1 MSDNKTGKKKVCI
14 ACGGSAGHIFPGL
27 ALAQELVRNYGDN
40 IEVSFLTSDNKL
52 GEALLKERG
61 FDFHTLPLKGL
72 KIGSAREGMDF
83 ISNLFKGSLKSMR
96 IILSNKPDCFVGF
109 GAYVSGPPFVAASL
123 SGVPTLIH
131 EQNAVMGRANKIM
144 RRFATRVALS
154 FPEEA
159 HLSRRNVVVTGNPI
173 RESASR
179 IRGREIAIEF
189 LGLGQDR
196 FTILVIG
203 GSQGSQRINSAAIE
217 VFKSMERD
225 LKDRIQV
232 IHISG
237 EKDYERLKTA
247 YIDVDIL
254 YKLYPF
260 FEGMGIIYDAADISI
275 SRAGAS
281 AIFELCAHGIPS
293 VLIPYPFA
301 GGHQLRNALYLAKR
315 GAALMLEEGGLSETT
330 LRLAILKL
338 MEDKSLRESMREK
351 MGKLATLDAAR
362 RLANEVSTLVG
373 LH

>member
-1 MSDNKTGKKKVCI
+1 MSGNITGKKKICI

-27 ALAQELVRNYGDN
+27 ALAQELVKHYGDN
-40 IEVSFLTSDNKL
+40 IEISFLTSDNKL
-52 GEALLKERG
+52 GQDLLKESG
-61 FDFHTLPLKGL
+61 FDFYTLPVKGL
-72 KIGSAREGMDF
+72 KIISAREGMNF

-131 EQNAVMGRANKIM
+131 EQNAVLGKANRIM

-159 HLSRRNVVVTGNPI
+159 HLMRRNVVVTGNPI

-189 LGLGQDR
+189 LGLRQAR

-217 VFKSMERD
+217 AFKNMDRGI
-225 LKDRIQV
+225 KDRIQV

-237 EKDYERLKTA
+237 EKDYERLKIA
-247 YIDVDIL
+247 YKDTDIL

-260 FEGMGIIYDAADISI
+260 FEGMGIVYDAADISI

-293 VLIPYPFA
+293 IIIPYPFA
-301 GGHQLRNALYLAKR
+301 EGHQLRNALYLAER
-315 GAALMLEEGGLSETT
+315 GAAVILEEGGLREMT
-330 LRLAILKL
+330 LRSTILKL
-338 MEDKSLRESMREK
+338 MEDKNLRESIREK
-351 MGKLATLDAAR
+351 MGKLANLDAAK
-362 RLANEVSTLVG
+362 RLTNEVGSLIG
-373 LH
+373 F